1 MKLFGKLKKALCEP
15 RIMARMLL
23 ASKLSRLLTD
33 KKHISLTYW
42 ACTGKKLNLDPPVT
56 FNEKLQ
62 WLKLRD
68 RREQYAVCA
77 DKLRVR
83 DYVAQ
88 RLGEEYLIP
97 LLGSWERAEDI
108 DFDKLPQQFVL
119 KCNHNS
125 GLGMCICK
133 DKSTLDTETAR
144 KQLQAGLRENFFLKG
159 REWSYRDIP
168 RRILAE
174 AFLSDGS
181 GSLADY
187 KIHVFNGEPKFIL
200 VCADRFEGSGLTED
214 FYTPDW
220 EHMDIRRPGIPNAQK
235 PQEKPQLLEQ
245 LLECA
250 KKLSTDFPFV
260 RVDFYVCGGKIYFG
274 EMTFYPAGGVT
285 PFDPPWWDETFGS
298 WLQLPIDR
306 RK

>member
-1 MKLFGKLKKALCEP
+1 MSLGNKLKKLITKP
-15 RIMARMLL
+15 RLAVQVLL
-23 ASKLSRLLTD
+23 DTKLSRLLTD
-33 KKHISLTYW
+33 QGHVKLTYW
-42 ACTGKKLNLDPPVT
+42 AGTGKKLRLKCPVT

-62 WLKLRD
+62 WLKLYD
-68 RREQYAVCA
+68 RRDLYRICA
-77 DKLRVR
+77 DKVRVR

-88 RLGEEYLIP
+88 KLGEEYLIP
-97 LLGSWERAEDI
+97 LLGVWERAADI
-108 DFDKLPQQFVL
+108 DFETLPRQFVL

-133 DKSTLDTETAR
+133 DKDKLELTRVRRELD
-144 KQLQAGLRENFFLKG
+144 AGLRQDYYYHQ
-159 REWSYRDIP
+159 REWSYKDLP

-187 KIHVFNGEPKFIL
+187 KIHVFNGKARFIL

-220 EHMDIRRPGIPNAQK
+220 EHMDIRRPGIPNAKK
-235 PQEKPQLLEQ
+235 PQEKPALLEK
-245 LLECA
+245 LVECA
-250 KKLSTDFPFV
+250 EILGQELPFV
-260 RVDFYVCGGKIYFG
+260 RADFYVCGGKIYFG

-285 PFDPPWWDETFGS
+285 PFDPPQWDETFGS
-298 WLQLPIDR
+298 WLQLPER
-306 RK
+306 E